1 MSCDVARFGHLE
13 DKRMKQNYAVRVD
26 IEVEAPTEDL
36 AGELVMT
43 ILDQLQ
49 RNGRIEQFSEI
60 EINKCVT

>member
-1 MSCDVARFGHLE
+1 
-13 DKRMKQNYAVRVD
+13 MKQNYAVRVD